1 MTRANWTLESVDGD
15 FDPCSVRDFIDANRE
30 TFTAAEIRSIR
41 KLRPG
46 QTYSGGGGAWAPWTV
61 RRATDLEHN
70 DSINIGFNPM
80 WTVVL
85 GLATLGAFLY
95 FSKDKTILIGGTR
108 TGDPGQEY
116 TAAVREFASAKGL
129 HTAALLRKTDH
140 PQDAAAIAAYDTA
153 AARFA
158 VATARITAARDEMKR
173 LGLPT

>member
-1 MTRANWTLESVDGD
+1 MIRANWTLESVDGD
-15 FDPCSVRDFIDANRE
+15 FDPCLVSDFIDANRE
-30 TFTAAEIRSIR
+30 TFTASEIRSIR

-46 QTYSGGGGAWAPWTV
+46 QTYSGGGGAWASWTV

-70 DSINIGFNPM
+70 GSITLGFNPM

-85 GLATLGAFLY
+85 GLATLGAFFY
-95 FSKDKTILIGGTR
+95 FGKGKTILIGGTR
-108 TGDPGQEY
+108 TGDPGLEY
-116 TAAVREFASAKGL
+116 DAAVREFASAKGL

-158 VATARITAARDEMKR
+158 VATARINAARSEMAR